1 MPPLRTT
8 ADPILAPSAFAQV
21 SALRPVVFLSAEY
34 RLSLILAQRRYMVIF
49 RMKNTT
55 EGER

>member
-49 RMKNTT
+49 RMKDDTD
-55 EGER
+55 G